1 MMTVRATA
9 VQTMLVATESAR
21 AAVAW
26 PFLWNRV
33 AAMEDVIATV
43 VMTRS
48 VVVGHAPTAPIK
60 CWMDLQ
66 DRQT

>member
-1 MMTVRATA
+1 
-9 VQTMLVATESAR
+9 
-21 AAVAW
+21 
-26 PFLWNRV
+26 
-33 AAMEDVIATV
+33 MEDVIATV

-48 VVVGHAPTAPIK
+48 VAVGHAPNAPIK